1 MYFDSVSA
9 AIDMAGHGGYVWS
22 AYFISALVVV
32 YLLLLPRLRQQRLK
46 RQIIGEIRREA
57 HAVSNNEGEHSAATL
72 QGET

>member
-22 AYFISALVVV
+22 AYFISALVIV

-46 RQIIGEIRREA
+46 RQIAGDIRREA
-57 HAVSNNEGEHSAATL
+57 HAASNQRDEHSSATL